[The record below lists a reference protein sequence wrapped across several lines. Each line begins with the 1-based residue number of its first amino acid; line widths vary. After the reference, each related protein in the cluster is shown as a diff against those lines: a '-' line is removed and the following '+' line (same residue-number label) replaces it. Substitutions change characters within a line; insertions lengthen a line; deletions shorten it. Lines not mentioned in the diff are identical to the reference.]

1 MIRLLLVAVF
11 LIIFFIVSLPVMLVE
26 WIIQHFNMDL
36 RNRSSLKFVQFGLK
50 CISFLSGVKLEV
62 NGKENIPNQA
72 CLFVANHISFFD
84 IVVTYPLMISPTG
97 YIAKKELEKVPFLS
111 WIMRFVNCIFLD
123 RKDPRNGLKAV
134 LSAADMIKS
143 GISVFLFP
151 EGTRSKTGKMG
162 EFKDGGFKIATKSK
176 APVVPVGI
184 TGTNDILENHFP
196 FIKSGKVIVSF
207 GKPIYTTDM
216 DRAEQKLLPGKAY
229 EQVKTEL
236 ATLNADIDLIE
247 ANIAQTELRAPFD
260 GVIGLRQVSVGTYA
274 SPTTIVAK
282 LTKIS
287 PLKVEFSVPERYAND
302 VKIGAGVNFG
312 LEGKLE
318 TFHAKVYARES
329 RMDQNTH
336 TLTLRAL
343 YPNANGYVMPGRYAD
358 IRLSKN
364 EIQDALA
371 VPSEAIVPEMGKDK
385 IFLYKSGKAQPVEIQ
400 TGIRTEAETQVLQGL
415 QEGDTIIISG
425 TLQLRTGLPVT
436 LDNIY

>member
-72 CLFVANHISFFD
+72 CLLLPTTSVSFD

-97 YIAKKELEKVPFLS
+97 YITKKNLKSSFLS

-229 EQVKTEL
+229 EQVK
-236 ATLNADIDLIE
+236 N
-247 ANIAQTELRAPFD
+247 
-260 GVIGLRQVSVGTYA
+260 
-274 SPTTIVAK
+274 
-282 LTKIS
+282 
-287 PLKVEFSVPERYAND
+287 
-302 VKIGAGVNFG
+302 
-312 LEGKLE
+312 
-318 TFHAKVYARES
+318 
-329 RMDQNTH
+329 
-336 TLTLRAL
+336 
-343 YPNANGYVMPGRYAD
+343 
-358 IRLSKN
+358 
-364 EIQDALA
+364 
-371 VPSEAIVPEMGKDK
+371 
-385 IFLYKSGKAQPVEIQ
+385 
-400 TGIRTEAETQVLQGL
+400 
-415 QEGDTIIISG
+415 
-425 TLQLRTGLPVT
+425 
-436 LDNIY
+436 

>member
-1 MIRLLLVAVF
+1 MNG
-11 LIIFFIVSLPVMLVE
+11 S
-26 WIIQHFNMDL
+26 FN
-36 RNRSSLKFVQFGLK
+36 
-50 CISFLSGVKLEV
+50 ISFLSGVKLEV

-229 EQVKTEL
+229 EQVK
-236 ATLNADIDLIE
+236 
-247 ANIAQTELRAPFD
+247 
-260 GVIGLRQVSVGTYA
+260 
-274 SPTTIVAK
+274 K
-282 LTKIS
+282 LS
-287 PLKVEFSVPERYAND
+287 N
-302 VKIGAGVNFG
+302 
-312 LEGKLE
+312 
-318 TFHAKVYARES
+318 
-329 RMDQNTH
+329 
-336 TLTLRAL
+336 
-343 YPNANGYVMPGRYAD
+343 
-358 IRLSKN
+358 
-364 EIQDALA
+364 
-371 VPSEAIVPEMGKDK
+371 
-385 IFLYKSGKAQPVEIQ
+385 
-400 TGIRTEAETQVLQGL
+400 
-415 QEGDTIIISG
+415 
-425 TLQLRTGLPVT
+425 QL
-436 LDNIY
+436 

>member
-318 TFHAKVYARES
+318 TSTQKF
-329 RMDQNTH
+329 
-336 TLTLRAL
+336 
-343 YPNANGYVMPGRYAD
+343 MPGNPEWIKTP
-358 IRLSKN
+358 IR
-364 EIQDALA
+364 
-371 VPSEAIVPEMGKDK
+371 
-385 IFLYKSGKAQPVEIQ
+385 
-400 TGIRTEAETQVLQGL
+400 
-415 QEGDTIIISG
+415 
-425 TLQLRTGLPVT
+425 
-436 LDNIY
+436 